1 MPEKYFSV
9 DGKKFHSSARLV
21 FLHNANQFEKVGL
34 SLINTLK
41 PPINSYNYM
50 ATK

>member
-34 SLINTLK
+34 SLINMFEPL
-41 PPINSYNYM
+41 IDSHHYM

>member
-9 DGKKFHSSARLV
+9 DGKKFHSSARFV
-21 FLHNANQFEKVGL
+21 FLHYTNEFENVGL
-34 SLINTLK
+34 SGINMFK
-41 PPINSYNYM
+41 PPINSYNHM